1 MKIYYNHLDL
11 IKDLQEAINTEV
23 ESVFRCSMN
32 LYVLDQYFYSSERGF
47 NFWRDKLHQVEYS
60 KKGIQ
65 IITGITLLGR
75 NDVIFTS
82 FGFIPKIFENN
93 KTDLYYCFTRNQ
105 LLNVLLKFQKQE
117 LNEKIMRVNAK
128 YEGFIKEVRE
138 SWIKEDERDNSVE

>member
-11 IKDLQEAINTEV
+11 INDLQEAINTEV

-32 LYVLDQYFYSSERGF
+32 LYILDQYFYSNEREF

-75 NDVIFTS
+75 NDVIFNS
-82 FGFIPKIFENN
+82 FGFTPKIFE
-93 KTDLYYCFTRNQ
+93 K
-105 LLNVLLKFQKQE
+105 K
-117 LNEKIMRVNAK
+117 
-128 YEGFIKEVRE
+128 
-138 SWIKEDERDNSVE
+138 